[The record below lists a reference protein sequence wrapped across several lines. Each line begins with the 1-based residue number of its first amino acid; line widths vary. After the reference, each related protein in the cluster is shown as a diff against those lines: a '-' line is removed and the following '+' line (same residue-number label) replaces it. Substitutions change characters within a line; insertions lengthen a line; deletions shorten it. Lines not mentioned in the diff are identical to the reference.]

1 MPDICDAFI
10 QRFDH
15 PLQASP
21 TTSSQPLAGLAVA
34 AKDNFDIR
42 GLITGAGNPE
52 FAEDQEPAVA
62 NASVVDTLL
71 KNGASII
78 GKTHMDELAYS
89 LMGLNARYG
98 VPLNT
103 AAPSRVPGGSSSG
116 SASAVAADL
125 ADIGLGTDTGGSVRL
140 PASFCGLYGWRSTHG
155 LISSEGMVP
164 LAASYDVSGFFTR
177 DRNLMERII
186 SVFYAT
192 SPDATDIRYWA
203 PEDLWALPMDETR
216 EHIRSALPDFDYKR
230 DPILPEGGAEASLSA
245 FRLYQGYEIWRHF
258 GDWISKRQP
267 AFGPGIKERF
277 AMAGQITKADF
288 DGASAYR
295 SRLRE
300 RLDAVLP
307 EGTILVYPTAP
318 GPAPLLTTPQSEL
331 EPYRNRALSLMS
343 VAGHAGLPQLSIPF
357 GTVDGAPVGLSLVG
371 RPGSDLLLAKAAA
384 SFQSF

>member
-1 MPDICDAFI
+1 MPDFCDAFI
-10 QRFDH
+10 QWFDH

-21 TTSSQPLAGLAVA
+21 AINDQPLSGLSVA

-52 FAEDQEPAVA
+52 FAEDQKPAAV
-62 NASVVDTLL
+62 NAGVVDTLL

-186 SVFYAT
+186 SVFCGT

-203 PEDLWALPMDETR
+203 PEDL
-216 EHIRSALPDFDYKR
+216 
-230 DPILPEGGAEASLSA
+230 
-245 FRLYQGYEIWRHF
+245 
-258 GDWISKRQP
+258 
-267 AFGPGIKERF
+267 
-277 AMAGQITKADF
+277 
-288 DGASAYR
+288 
-295 SRLRE
+295 
-300 RLDAVLP
+300 
-307 EGTILVYPTAP
+307 
-318 GPAPLLTTPQSEL
+318 
-331 EPYRNRALSLMS
+331 
-343 VAGHAGLPQLSIPF
+343 
-357 GTVDGAPVGLSLVG
+357 
-371 RPGSDLLLAKAAA
+371 
-384 SFQSF
+384 

>member
-1 MPDICDAFI
+1 MPDISDAFI

-15 PLQASP
+15 TLQASP
-21 TTSSQPLAGLAVA
+21 VINDQPLSGLSVA

-52 FAEDQEPAVA
+52 FAEEQKPAAA
-62 NASVVDTLL
+62 NAGVVDTLL

-186 SVFYAT
+186 SVFCQT
-192 SPDATDIRYWA
+192 SADATDIRYWA

-216 EHIRSALPDFDYKR
+216 EHFRSALPDFDYR
-230 DPILPEGGAEASLSA
+230 LDTILPDGGAEASLSA
-245 FRLYQGYEIWRHF
+245 FRLHQGYEIWQHF
-258 GDWISKRQP
+258 GEWITKRQP

-277 AMAGQITKADF
+277 AMASKITEAEFKD
-288 DGASAYR
+288 ASAYR
-295 SRLRE
+295 ERLRA
-300 RLDAVLP
+300 RLDALLP
-307 EGTILVYPTAP
+307 EGTILLYPTAP

-371 RPGSDLLLAKAAA
+371 RPGSDLLLIKAAA